1 MSGEYEQAFQE
12 SVSDP
17 ERFWGA
23 AAEKVQW
30 YRTYDRVLTSEK
42 PPFYRW
48 FEGGIVN
55 SCYNALDYHV
65 GNGLKNNIVLIYDSP
80 VTKTVKRYTYG
91 ELRDLVAWVISY
103 FKKRSAR
110 GTMYFRF

>member
-1 MSGEYEQAFQE
+1 MLWIIMSG
-12 SVSDP
+12 
-17 ERFWGA
+17 
-23 AAEKVQW
+23 
-30 YRTYDRVLTSEK
+30 T
-42 PPFYRW
+42 
-48 FEGGIVN
+48 
-55 SCYNALDYHV
+55 
-65 GNGLKNNIVLIYDSP
+65 GLKNNIALIYDSP